1 MNANRSEDQM
11 MREQGSKRALSRRKL
26 LRLGGQG
33 GLLLIAGALVPAGV
47 ARIVTQL
54 GAEQAGAARRALS
67 PALGEGALSVAS
79 SPAIVEK
86 RLVAT
91 DGFIKLIGR
100 EDNPLYVFGFSEAA
114 LGVPPNAL
122 DALKGHVQAPSPIIW
137 VDEDDELRLTVTNIG
152 LVVRP
157 DLDDAHTVH
166 WHGFRNQIAIM
177 DGVPELSI
185 SIPPGSDFPYVYRP
199 REEGTYF
206 YHCHFE
212 DVEHIQMGM
221 VGIIF
226 VRPAQN
232 KTPLNPGEVYAY
244 NDGDGSTRYDREFAL
259 LIQDVWTT
267 PHDNLAAIQETVWS
281 DYKANYWVSNG
292 RAYPDTLKP
301 NNAWFGQLAEPG
313 ADPDLENQPISSLIQ
328 VNEEEVVLLRLVNLG
343 YEQHAMQL
351 PGIAMK
357 VIGEDATW
365 LGPKGSGNPA
375 YAQPVRGDTTYF
387 TNVVYIGPG
396 ESRDVLFTAP
406 QHSGGSGPDVYLF
419 RNRNLNKCVNT
430 GVAGLGGMATEVRV
444 YPTAT
449 VDPQAYPNQTFPL

>member
-1 MNANRSEDQM
+1 MSEQRTNR
-11 MREQGSKRALSRRKL
+11 GLSRRQL

-33 GLLLIAGALVPAGV
+33 ALLIAAGALVPAGI

-54 GAEQAGAARRALS
+54 GAEQAGAARRALN
-67 PALGEGALSVAS
+67 PASGEGALSVVS

-100 EDNPLYVFGFSEAA
+100 EDNPLYVFGFRDAA
-114 LGVPPNAL
+114 LGAPINEL
-122 DALKGHVQAPSPIIW
+122 DTLKGHVQAPAPLIW
-137 VDEDDELRLTVTNIG
+137 IDEDDELRLTVTNIG

-166 WHGFRNQIAIM
+166 WHGFRNQITIM
-177 DGVPELSI
+177 DGVPEVSI
-185 SIPPGSDFPYVYRP
+185 SIPPGRDFPYVYRP
-199 REEGTYF
+199 HEEGTYL

-212 DVEHIQMGM
+212 DTEHVQMGM
-221 VGIIF
+221 VGIVF

-232 KTPLNPGEVYAY
+232 KTPFNPGEKYAY

-259 LIQDVWTT
+259 LVQDIWTE
-267 PHDNLAAIQETVWS
+267 PHDNLASIQETLWT
-281 DYKANYWVSNG
+281 DYKANYWHING

-301 NNAWFGQLAEPG
+301 NKGEAGFTD
-313 ADPDLENQPISSLIQ
+313 DPLLENQPTSSLIQ
-328 VNEEEVVLLRLVNLG
+328 VNQNEKVLLRLVNLG

-351 PGIAMK
+351 AGVSMQ
-357 VIGEDATW
+357 VVGEDATY
-365 LGPKGSGNPA
+365 LGPVDTGNESYP
-375 YAQPVRGDTTYF
+375 QPNRGDTRYF
-387 TNVVYIGPG
+387 TNTVYIGPS

-406 QHSGGSGPDVYLF
+406 LHSGGSGPDVYLF
-419 RNRNLNKCVNT
+419 RNRNLNRCMNT

-444 YPTAT
+444 YPPGT
-449 VDPQAYPNQTFPL
+449 VDPQAYPNQTFPP